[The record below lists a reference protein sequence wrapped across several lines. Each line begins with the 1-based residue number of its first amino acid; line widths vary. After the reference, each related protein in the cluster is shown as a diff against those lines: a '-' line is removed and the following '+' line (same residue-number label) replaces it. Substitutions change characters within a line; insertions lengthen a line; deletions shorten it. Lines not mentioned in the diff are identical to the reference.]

1 MRSFYEAW
9 SMLEP
14 NSAIRIAE
22 LPKDAETAGLV
33 LQASEMRDS
42 AIQIAEIRQLELT
55 NLPNFPLAEFLTGS

>member
-1 MRSFYEAW
+1 
-9 SMLEP
+9 MLEP

-33 LQASEMRDS
+33 SQTSEMGDS

-55 NLPNFPLAEFLTGS
+55 NLPDFPLAEFLTGSRPLD